1 MQELA
6 FYGADDDRIELNK
19 ELGAAET
26 EYSPTYGADMAFNEQ
41 SHADLNYYC
50 SKVGVSTG
58 WLSYSF
64 EAPTVLTKYAIQVLN
79 EHAEVWDPVA
89 WSFQG
94 SMDGLT
100 WDVLDTRSAYHWYL
114 GDLNEFILIERGNH

>member
-6 FYGADDDRIELNK
+6 FYGADDDRIEVNK

-50 SKVGVSTG
+50 SQKDVSSG

-64 EAPTVLTKYAIQVLN
+64 EAPTVLTKYAIENLPYNN
-79 EHAEVWDPVA
+79 EHAPVA